1 MAKRKSKR
9 NKTQNTVNTTTIN
22 SSIPTV
28 PTLEDIT
35 VNNVEKVKEVE
46 VEVVEEVQEVQVEKV
61 EVIQETT
68 KAPTPINTDKA
79 KSFLQNVQEKQIEQ
93 IHDWLDSIE
102 ESMLLTKNILNN
114 TTNNKEESFALKRIQ
129 KLYHQLNLIKN
140 IKKGKTVIMGF
151 NKKKLNH

>member
-9 NKTQNTVNTTTIN
+9 NKKQDNIIATTR
-22 SSIPTV
+22 IPRIPSTTSKI
-28 PTLEDIT
+28 PTLEESINI
-35 VNNVEKVKEVE
+35 VQS
-46 VEVVEEVQEVQVEKV
+46 VEEVQVEKVEEVEKV

-68 KAPTPINTDKA
+68 KAPTPINTDRA

-151 NKKKLNH
+151 NKKKLHN

>member
-9 NKTQNTVNTTTIN
+9 NKTRNTVNTTTIN

-46 VEVVEEVQEVQVEKV
+46 VEVVEEVQVEKV

-68 KAPTPINTDKA
+68 KAPTSINIDKA

>member
-9 NKTQNTVNTTTIN
+9 NKKQDNIIAIPSTTRI
-22 SSIPTV
+22 
-28 PTLEDIT
+28 PTLEESINI
-35 VNNVEKVKEVE
+35 VQSVEEVKVVQ
-46 VEVVEEVQEVQVEKV
+46 EVQEVQ
-61 EVIQETT
+61 EVTTT
-68 KAPTPINTDKA
+68 KAPIPVNTDRA

-151 NKKKLNH
+151 NKKKLHN

>member
-1 MAKRKSKR
+1 MAKRKNKR
-9 NKTQNTVNTTTIN
+9 NKTQNTVNIIATTR
-22 SSIPTV
+22 IPRIPSTTSKI
-28 PTLEDIT
+28 PTLEESINI
-35 VNNVEKVKEVE
+35 VQS
-46 VEVVEEVQEVQVEKV
+46 VEEVQVEKVEEVEKV

-68 KAPTPINTDKA
+68 KAPTPINTDRA

-151 NKKKLNH
+151 NKKKLHN